1 MVMAVRQYPSEY
13 DWRYVTISNLVYPD
27 RNPTGYLWASAGILL
42 GGLFGL
48 CWVALQVSVRKPG
61 ADGQSPIGISTLG
74 LGYGCM
80 VCTAF
85 LPGRQL
91 PVPKAHEI
99 FALSAF
105 FAVCFGLVRLTFEAA
120 ERSLLRRTRMSTIVA
135 RMYAGLLAGAA
146 LWPISL
152 AAVAQAYISYA
163 HPELKWVSLSW
174 RALDVPVCLSFAF
187 WEWVTC
193 AVLSVYMSTLSL
205 IMPEVRK

>member
-13 DWRYVTISNLVYPD
+13 DWRYVTMSNLVYPD
-27 RNPTGYLWASAGILL
+27 RNPAGYLWASAGVLL

-48 CWVALQVSVRKPG
+48 CWVALQAAVWKPG
-61 ADGQSPIGISTLG
+61 AEGQRPIGIWTLG

-85 LPGRQL
+85 LPERQL
-91 PVPKAHEI
+91 PIPKAHEI
-99 FALSAF
+99 LALSAF
-105 FAVCFGLVRLTFEAA
+105 FTVCIGLVRLTFEAV
-120 ERSLLRRTRMSTIVA
+120 ERSLLGRTRMSATVA

-152 AAVAQAYISYA
+152 AAFAQAYISYA
-163 HPELKWVSLSW
+163 RPELKWVSLSW

-193 AVLSVYMSTLSL
+193 AVLSLYMSTLSV
-205 IMPEVRK
+205 MTFPRAR